1 MAAHFGRRLRKGA
14 ATTAVAAAAVAALSA
29 SQAPGVTVDGQGR
42 QTSADATPSP
52 EETADGAGAT
62 GNSPYYTDLPPL
74 KSPNPSPTT
83 GTGPTTPGTAEAGIP
98 ATVLDAYKKAEAA
111 LRESKPGCNLPW
123 QLLAAIGKVESGQAR
138 GGRVTADGTTTSPIR
153 GPQLDGNGFALIQD
167 TDNGAYDGNS
177 SYDQAVGPMQFI
189 PSTWEW
195 AGRDG
200 NDDGR
205 EDPNNIYDAAL
216 AAGHYLC
223 RFGWDLSE
231 QRDLKKAILSY
242 NNSTEYLNTVLS
254 WLEYY
259 RRDSHE
265 IPDGT
270 GTLPVDRSD
279 DTDRV
284 RPTTP
289 STPGT
294 STPGT
299 STPTTGSGSGRPAG
313 SGAGRRRGGA
323 RGGGARGGGGGRP
336 DPVGVVAAVHGQ
348 RAGAVRDLVAV
359 PAVVL
364 QPRQDGVQVL
374 RRVVV
379 AEDGLLE
386 VALLGQVPAEAAQVV
401 AGGERGVV
409 DVVGVLAAVVV
420 AVAAR
425 PLPGGRDE
433 LHGADGL
440 VVGAVAV
447 VGTVVGVLD
456 EGEAVAVQLGAA
468 DRGGRRAV
476 GGDAS
481 TAGLAGLHLA
491 DGGEQLPGQVAAGL
505 GLAQRGLGLL
515 VGVEDGRG
523 NARLRR
529 ARGGGAGAGGRRRVG
544 TLERRQVRVV
554 GRVAGRAG
562 AVGGL
567 LGRGRGV
574 RAGLSAL
581 AVDRHPWSLG
591 RGQGRHRRRGHG
603 GGCRSLAQPPAEM
616 RRHRVNPSRE
626 RRSVVNVCRVR
637 PVVTI
642 HPPHRLPSTDVN
654 VPCCAPST
662 PVPGTPGTATL
673 ATLRQLPL
681 PGHPFMP
688 DIHRLATFVRG
699 RVRHRGVPHTGA

>member
-313 SGAGRRRGGA
+313 GTPGAQPTPPPVVRDGTGA
-323 RGGGARGGGGGRP
+323 RHR
-336 DPVGVVAAVHGQ
+336 HS
-348 RAGAVRDLVAV
+348 RAL
-359 PAVVL
+359 
-364 QPRQDGVQVL
+364 
-374 RRVVV
+374 
-379 AEDGLLE
+379 
-386 VALLGQVPAEAAQVV
+386 
-401 AGGERGVV
+401 
-409 DVVGVLAAVVV
+409 
-420 AVAAR
+420 
-425 PLPGGRDE
+425 
-433 LHGADGL
+433 
-440 VVGAVAV
+440 
-447 VGTVVGVLD
+447 
-456 EGEAVAVQLGAA
+456 
-468 DRGGRRAV
+468 
-476 GGDAS
+476 
-481 TAGLAGLHLA
+481 
-491 DGGEQLPGQVAAGL
+491 
-505 GLAQRGLGLL
+505 
-515 VGVEDGRG
+515 
-523 NARLRR
+523 
-529 ARGGGAGAGGRRRVG
+529 
-544 TLERRQVRVV
+544 
-554 GRVAGRAG
+554 
-562 AVGGL
+562 
-567 LGRGRGV
+567 
-574 RAGLSAL
+574 
-581 AVDRHPWSLG
+581 
-591 RGQGRHRRRGHG
+591 
-603 GGCRSLAQPPAEM
+603 
-616 RRHRVNPSRE
+616 
-626 RRSVVNVCRVR
+626 VCRVG
-637 PVVTI
+637 
-642 HPPHRLPSTDVN
+642 SAAAGSSGQG
-654 VPCCAPST
+654 C
-662 PVPGTPGTATL
+662 
-673 ATLRQLPL
+673 
-681 PGHPFMP
+681 
-688 DIHRLATFVRG
+688 RG
-699 RVRHRGVPHTGA
+699 